1 MKNEQKEQELKF
13 KEVYLDAN
21 LFVYAAISTE
31 QQGESARKML
41 EEIERGNYEA
51 YTAALTFD
59 EILWAITKHNDK
71 ETAYKA
77 AERFLSLPHLTLIEI
92 NTSLVQS
99 FIEIY
104 KNEKLKPR
112 DALHLAAMQSQNIK
126 TMISSDADF
135 DIIKGIK
142 RMDFTKR

>member
-51 YTAALTFD
+51 YTAALMRFSGQSLSTM
-59 EILWAITKHNDK
+59 TKK
-71 ETAYKA
+71 Q
-77 AERFLSLPHLTLIEI
+77 PI
-92 NTSLVQS
+92 
-99 FIEIY
+99 
-104 KNEKLKPR
+104 KLLR
-112 DALHLAAMQSQNIK
+112 GS
-126 TMISSDADF
+126 
-135 DIIKGIK
+135 
-142 RMDFTKR
+142 